1 MNTHLQKIILLFKA
15 IGRQAYDWFFELP
28 PYKRVVAVA
37 GTILIIIIASR
48 ILPSTVKEEELV
60 DMPKSVTLA
69 SVYDLSNK
77 TVTVP
82 LVGQVTSVSEA
93 TIRAESSGR
102 LTKVYKKLGD
112 KVYAGQV
119 IAEFENSGERAAVLQ
134 AEGAYESAKAGRDI
148 ALINTANTT
157 LGIDDIKTNTINTIN
172 STFTTMDDI
181 VRAKTDIAFHDP
193 RTDNPKLKVLIPDS
207 ILQSSIEQQRNQIEK
222 MLVARFSRNLT
233 LNNNSDLIAELQK
246 VQSETQVIKTY
257 LDDLSSAYVKSLAN
271 DAFSQSSL
279 DVNKSVVNASRSA
292 IAGTLSSLSGAKVAL
307 QNGLAAENIAGRTTG
322 DKSPNTASVDA
333 QVKTAQGGY
342 LSALS
347 RLEKTIIRSPITGTL
362 NSLTI
367 ETGDYVTPSAQ
378 VAVVSNNGALEVLT
392 YVTSEDLKRVRVGE
406 SVKINSNIKGVVTRI
421 ASAVDPVTR
430 KIEVR
435 VGISDEASQLV
446 NGQSVRVEVGG
457 STTPLL
463 TKERLGVVGLIKIP
477 LSAIKITPR
486 ESYVF
491 TLTASNTLESVPV
504 ELGTLLGEE
513 VEIKNGLTTDLMIV
527 KDARG
532 LKTGEKVTTN

>member
-1 MNTHLQKIILLFKA
+1 MNTHLQKIVFLFKA
-15 IGRQAYDWFFELP
+15 IGRQITSWFLELP
-28 PYKRVVAVA
+28 PYKRVMAVA
-37 GTILIIIIASR
+37 GVILIIIIASR
-48 ILPSTVKEEELV
+48 ILPSAAKEEELV

-77 TVTVP
+77 TTSVP
-82 LVGQVTSVSEA
+82 LVGQVTSTNEA

-148 ALINTANTT
+148 ALINSANTT

-172 STFTTMDDI
+172 STFTTIDDI
-181 VRAKTDIAFHDP
+181 VRAKTDVAFTDP
-193 RTDNPKLKVLIPDS
+193 RTENPRLKVLIPDS

-222 MLVARFSRNLT
+222 MLVARFTKNLAM
-233 LNNNSDLIAELQK
+233 NNNSDLIAELQK
-246 VQSETQVIKTY
+246 VQAETQIVKNY
-257 LDDLSSAYVKSLAN
+257 LDDLGNAYVKALAN
-271 DAFSQSSL
+271 QEFSQSSL
-279 DVNKSVVNASRSA
+279 DVNKSIVGGSRSA
-292 IAGTLSSLSGAKVAL
+292 ISGTLSSLSGAKVAL
-307 QNGLAAENIAGRTTG
+307 QNGIAAESIAGRTTG

-367 ETGDYVTPSAQ
+367 DTGDYVTPSAQ
-378 VAVVSNNGALEVLT
+378 VAVVSNNGALEVVT
-392 YVTSEDLKRVRVGE
+392 YITSEDIKRVQVGG
-406 SVKINSNIKGVVTRI
+406 VVNINGKLKGVVTRI
-421 ASAVDPVTR
+421 ASAVDPITK

-435 VGISDEASQLV
+435 VGISEEGAQLV

-457 STTPLL
+457 ESVSNV
-463 TKERLGVVGLIKIP
+463 KVIASQIIKIP
-477 LSAIKITPR
+477 LSAVKITPR

-491 TLTASNTLESVPV
+491 TLSGSSTLVSVPV

-513 VEIKNGLTTDLMIV
+513 VEIVTGLTPDLMIV

-532 LKTGEKVTTN
+532 LKAGEEVTVN